1 MRNTYVDQKGEMHT
15 ISLLLCDKTQ
25 KIEFLQFL
33 HPVLIRSLIEHLKM
47 DLFESMEN
55 MWEWVKSY
63 ATMDTLIFY
72 CVFSSFI
79 NILIKFLLFLQKENL
94 QRKFKKAE
102 KMEEIKN
109 EFDELLTDD
118 FQYSVTKPE
127 ENETEEEK
135 LDHNKINSKILELRS
150 NSDIDH
156 DNDSELLLNM
166 GNFSI
171 FSNNLSFLKMDST
184 FVFSI
189 VLLCQRQFVNYKNH
203 ICKAIGPFQNHW
215 SQFFQ

>member
-1 MRNTYVDQKGEMHT
+1 
-15 ISLLLCDKTQ
+15 
-25 KIEFLQFL
+25 
-33 HPVLIRSLIEHLKM
+33 M
-47 DLFESMEN
+47 DLFEYMEY

-127 ENETEEEK
+127 ENETEEEN
-135 LDHNKINSKILELRS
+135 LDQNKINSKIMELRS
-150 NSDIDH
+150 NRDIDH

-171 FSNNLSFLKMDST
+171 LFKILTLFIMVY
-184 FVFSI
+184 F
-189 VLLCQRQFVNYKNH
+189 H
-203 ICKAIGPFQNHW
+203 FQHCFIT
-215 SQFFQ
+215 SKTT

>member
-1 MRNTYVDQKGEMHT
+1 
-15 ISLLLCDKTQ
+15 
-25 KIEFLQFL
+25 
-33 HPVLIRSLIEHLKM
+33 M
-47 DLFESMEN
+47 DLFEYMEY

-79 NILIKFLLFLQKENL
+79 NILIKFLLFVQKDNL

-127 ENETEEEK
+127 ENETEEEN
-135 LDHNKINSKILELRS
+135 LDQNKINSKIMELRS
-150 NSDIDH
+150 NRDIDH

-171 FSNNLSFLKMDST
+171 LKQKKSNIVQNGLYFHFQHCST
-184 FVFSI
+184 MSKTI
-189 VLLCQRQFVNYKNH
+189 
-203 ICKAIGPFQNHW
+203 
-215 SQFFQ
+215 

>member
-1 MRNTYVDQKGEMHT
+1 
-15 ISLLLCDKTQ
+15 
-25 KIEFLQFL
+25 
-33 HPVLIRSLIEHLKM
+33 M
-47 DLFESMEN
+47 DLFEYMEYT
-55 MWEWVKSY
+55 WEWVKSY

-72 CVFSSFI
+72 CVFSSGI

-118 FQYSVTKPE
+118 FQYSVTKPQ
-127 ENETEEEK
+127 ENDTEEEK
-135 LDHNKINSKILELRS
+135 LDHNKINSKIMELRS
-150 NSDIDH
+150 NRDIDH

-171 FSNNLSFLKMDST
+171 LFKILTLFTMVY
-184 FVFSI
+184 FHFQHCSI
-189 VLLCQRQFVNYKNH
+189 MSKTTWWLQKPYL
-203 ICKAIGPFQNHW
+203 
-215 SQFFQ
+215 

>member
-1 MRNTYVDQKGEMHT
+1 
-15 ISLLLCDKTQ
+15 
-25 KIEFLQFL
+25 
-33 HPVLIRSLIEHLKM
+33 M
-47 DLFESMEN
+47 DLFEYMEY

-72 CVFSSFI
+72 CVFSSGI

-118 FQYSVTKPE
+118 FQYSVTKPQ

-135 LDHNKINSKILELRS
+135 LDHTKINSKIMELRS

-171 FSNNLSFLKMDST
+171 LFKILTLFIMVY
-184 FVFSI
+184 F
-189 VLLCQRQFVNYKNH
+189 H
-203 ICKAIGPFQNHW
+203 FQHCFIT
-215 SQFFQ
+215 SKTT

>member
-1 MRNTYVDQKGEMHT
+1 
-15 ISLLLCDKTQ
+15 
-25 KIEFLQFL
+25 
-33 HPVLIRSLIEHLKM
+33 M
-47 DLFESMEN
+47 DLFEYMEY

-79 NILIKFLLFLQKENL
+79 NILIKFLLFLQKDNL

-127 ENETEEEK
+127 ENETEEEN
-135 LDHNKINSKILELRS
+135 LDQNKINSKIMELRS
-150 NSDIDH
+150 NRDIDH

-171 FSNNLSFLKMDST
+171 LFKNLPLFKMVY
-184 FVFSI
+184 FHFQHCSI
-189 VLLCQRQFVNYKNH
+189 MSKTT
-203 ICKAIGPFQNHW
+203 
-215 SQFFQ
+215 